1 MEIPG
6 DHVSFTAKHKGWIVA
21 KRMEIDEKAEDI
33 DVARLLISIR
43 DTFTHKIYEYLNT
56 DINIQFIE
64 EMVDEIVPS
73 GRLTE
78 EKISSI
84 LTTLKGRTV
93 TRKLSEI
100 ADTKEKKDIAKAILV
115 EKVIA
120 KMNLAELTPKMIDK
134 YAEKRQAL

>member
-84 LTTLKGRTV
+84 LATLKGRTV

>member
-1 MEIPG
+1 MEIPV

-21 KRMEIDEKAEDI
+21 KKMEIDDTAEDV

-43 DTFTHKIYEYLNT
+43 ETFTNKIYEYLNE
-56 DINIQFIE
+56 DINIEYIE

-78 EKISSI
+78 DKIASI
-84 LTTLKGRTV
+84 LKTLKGGAI

-100 ADTKEKKDIAKAILV
+100 ADTKEKKSIAKAILV
-115 EKVIA
+115 EKA
-120 KMNLAELTPKMIDK
+120 LKKMKLAELTPKMIDK
-134 YAEKRQAL
+134 FIEKR

>member
-1 MEIPG
+1 M
-6 DHVSFTAKHKGWIVA
+6 SFTAKHKGWIVA

>member
-84 LTTLKGRTV
+84 LATLKGRTV

-115 EKVIA
+115 EKVLA

>member
-1 MEIPG
+1 M
-6 DHVSFTAKHKGWIVA
+6 SFTAKHKGWIVA

-84 LTTLKGRTV
+84 LATLKGRTV

>member
-1 MEIPG
+1 M
-6 DHVSFTAKHKGWIVA
+6 SFTAKHKGWIVA
-21 KRMEIDEKAEDI
+21 KKMEIDEKVEDI

-43 DTFTHKIYEYLNT
+43 DTFTHKIYEYLDG

-64 EMVDEIVPS
+64 EMVNEIVPS

-84 LTTLKGRTV
+84 LATLKGGAV

-115 EKVIA
+115 EKVLA

>member
-21 KRMEIDEKAEDI
+21 KKMEIDETAEDI

-43 DTFTHKIYEYLNT
+43 ETFTNKIYEYLNE
-56 DINIQFIE
+56 DINIEYIE

-73 GRLTE
+73 GRLTGD
-78 EKISSI
+78 KIASI
-84 LTTLKGRTV
+84 LKTLKGGAV

-100 ADTKEKKDIAKAILV
+100 ADTKEKKSIAKAILV
-115 EKVIA
+115 EKA
-120 KMNLAELTPKMIDK
+120 LEKMKLAELTPKMIDK
-134 YAEKRQAL
+134 YIEKR